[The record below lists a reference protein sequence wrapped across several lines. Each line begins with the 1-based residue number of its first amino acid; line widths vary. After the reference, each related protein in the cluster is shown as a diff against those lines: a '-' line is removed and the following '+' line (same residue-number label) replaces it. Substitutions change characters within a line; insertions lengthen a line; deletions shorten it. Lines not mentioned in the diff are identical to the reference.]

1 MARKIR
7 FPLKMKNGA
16 EVRTLDELKENFD
29 LESVLGYFTDGK
41 LATWLEDRYYDVE
54 TQKVSE
60 LDANSSDLKSQLCAI
75 LGVKYAEAQEDD
87 VDIDVINRRNEKK
100 HILSQLTDDAEVLNN
115 IDSVALNQDDLLDCY
130 DLGLS
135 TIYLV
140 GDTVFSIP
148 VSVTNVTYIGL
159 CGAKAEIRATDDV
172 DFTEKNITFEGV
184 SFIGDI
190 KTVTSSNNAD
200 AVSKNKKVDCNS
212 VPECDGTNFKELLEL
227 AKNGNAAAE
236 FEFSKFMFETRGCKI
251 YLERAA
257 KNDNLKA
264 MYYLTF
270 IMNEGRSNQQY
281 RIKAF
286 EYCKMAAEK
295 GHVLSQ
301 YILGSMYDVEDTFSG
316 HSPYPGYEKD
326 KSLAYEWIK
335 KAAEQGHIFAQRRLG
350 EIYYGCY
357 PSISS
362 KTVDNIFKERREK
375 DAIFWWRKA
384 SDNADP
390 ISREYL
396 KVVEAGEK
404 LLDYKITE
412 IHRKFKAYV

>member
-41 LATWLEDRYYDVE
+41 LATWLADRYYDIE
-54 TQKVSE
+54 SQKVSE
-60 LDANSSDLKSQLCAI
+60 LNANSSDLKAQLCAVFGI
-75 LGVKYAEAQEDD
+75 EFAEEQADNI
-87 VDIDVINRRNEKK
+87 DIDVINRRNEKK
-100 HILSQLTDDAEVLNN
+100 NILSQLTDDAEVLSN

-140 GDTVFSIP
+140 GDTVFSVS
-148 VSVTNVTYIGL
+148 VSVTNVTYIGF
-159 CGAKAEIRATDDV
+159 CGAKVEIRATGDV
-172 DFTEKNITFEGV
+172 DFNDRNIVFKGV
-184 SFIGDI
+184 GFVGNI
-190 KTVTSSNNAD
+190 
-200 AVSKNKKVDCNS
+200 
-212 VPECDGTNFKELLEL
+212 VPEIEKKPEHNNSISLSSSINSLKCHGTNFKEILEL
-227 AKNGNAAAE
+227 ANNGNAAAE
-236 FEFSKFMFETRGCKI
+236 FEFGKFMFETRGCKI
-251 YLERAA
+251 FLEKAA
-257 KNDNLKA
+257 RNDNEKA
-264 MYYLTF
+264 LYYLTL
-270 IMNEGRSNQQY
+270 IMNELRSAQQY

-286 EYCKMAAEK
+286 EYCKRAAEK

-301 YILGSMYDVEDTFSG
+301 YVLGSMYDVEDTFSG
-316 HSPYPGYEKD
+316 FSGPYSGYEKD
-326 KSLAYEWIK
+326 KRLAYEWIK
-335 KAAEQGHIFAQRRLG
+335 KAAEQGHVFAQRRLG

-357 PSISS
+357 SSISS

-375 DAIFWWRKA
+375 DAMYWWRKA

-396 KVVEAGEK
+396 KAIEAGEK
-404 LLDYKITE
+404 LLDYKIIE
-412 IHRKFKAYV
+412 IHREFKAYV

>member
-41 LATWLEDRYYDVE
+41 LATWLADRYYDIE
-54 TQKVSE
+54 AQKVSE
-60 LDANSSDLKSQLCAI
+60 LDADSSNLKAQLCAVFGI
-75 LGVKYAEAQEDD
+75 EFAEEQADD
-87 VDIDVINRRNEKK
+87 IDIDVINRRNEKK
-100 HILSQLTDDAEVLNN
+100 NILSQLTDDAEVLNN

-159 CGAKAEIRATDDV
+159 CGAKVEIRATGNV
-172 DFTEKNITFEGV
+172 DFNEKNITFEGV

-190 KTVTSSNNAD
+190 NPAAQDNKRTNVSNSVN
-200 AVSKNKKVDCNS
+200 VNS

-236 FEFSKFMFETRGCKI
+236 FEFSKFMFETRGCKS

-301 YILGSMYDVEDTFSG
+301 YILGSMYDVEDAFSR

-335 KAAEQGHIFAQRRLG
+335 KAAEQGHVFAQRRLG

-404 LLDYKITE
+404 LLDYTITE